1 MGTLKIGKAALKK
14 GEDAVDY
21 LFKKIKGEGPK
32 KYLDENMDL
41 IDDFAKGKKTLSQV
55 KGDIKKGMQKEQKS
69 MVQNLKE
76 AREAG
81 YTKEYDAGRS
91 RILKKKGGKVI
102 PPARPGKATAGKLKG
117 GARKI
122 TKRPMGGKVYKVDNS
137 GQNLVQKMYGGKIKK

>member
-1 MGTLKIGKAALKK
+1 MGKLKIGKAVLKK

-21 LFKKIKGEGPK
+21 LFNKIKGEGPK
-32 KYLDENMDL
+32 KYLDENMNL

-69 MVQNLKE
+69 MIQNLKE
-76 AREAG
+76 ARESG

-91 RILKKKGGKVI
+91 RILKKKGGKV
-102 PPARPGKATAGKLKG
+102 
-117 GARKI
+117 

-137 GQNLVQKMYGGKIKK
+137 GQDLVQRMYGGKIKKWEIKY

>member
-1 MGTLKIGKAALKK
+1 MGTLKVGKTALKK

-32 KYLDENMDL
+32 KHLFENMDL

-91 RILKKKGGKVI
+91 RILKKKGGKV
-102 PPARPGKATAGKLKG
+102 
-117 GARKI
+117 
-122 TKRPMGGKVYKVDNS
+122 TKRPMGGKVYKNIVKKPMGGKVYKVDNS
-137 GQNLVQKMYGGKIKK
+137 GQDLVQKMYGGKIK

>member
-1 MGTLKIGKAALKK
+1 MGKLKIGKAVLKK

-21 LFKKIKGEGPK
+21 LFNKIKGEGPK
-32 KYLDENMDL
+32 KYLDENMNL

-69 MVQNLKE
+69 MIQNLKE
-76 AREAG
+76 ARESG

-91 RILKKKGGKVI
+91 RILKKKGGKV
-102 PPARPGKATAGKLKG
+102 
-117 GARKI
+117 

>member
-1 MGTLKIGKAALKK
+1 MGKLKIGKAVLKK

-21 LFKKIKGEGPK
+21 LFNKIKGEGPK
-32 KYLDENMDL
+32 KHLFENMDL

-69 MVQNLKE
+69 MIQNLKE
-76 AREAG
+76 ARESG

-91 RILKKKGGKVI
+91 RILKKKGGKV
-102 PPARPGKATAGKLKG
+102 
-117 GARKI
+117 

-137 GQNLVQKMYGGKIKK
+137 GQDLVQRMYGGKIKKWEIKY

>member
-1 MGTLKIGKAALKK
+1 MGKLKIGKAVLKK

-21 LFKKIKGEGPK
+21 LFNKIKGEGPK
-32 KYLDENMDL
+32 KYLDENMNL

-55 KGDIKKGMQKEQKS
+55 KGDIRKGMGKEQKS

-76 AREAG
+76 ARESG

-91 RILKKKGGKVI
+91 RILKKKGGKV
-102 PPARPGKATAGKLKG
+102 
-117 GARKI
+117 

-137 GQNLVQKMYGGKIKK
+137 GQDLVQRMYGGKIKK

>member
-1 MGTLKIGKAALKK
+1 MGKLKIGKAALKK

-21 LFKKIKGEGPK
+21 LFNKIKGEGPK
-32 KYLDENMDL
+32 KYLFQNMDL
-41 IDDFAKGKKTLSQV
+41 IDDFAAGKKTLSQV
-55 KGDIKKGMQKEQKS
+55 KGDIRKGMGKEQKS
-69 MVQNLKE
+69 MMQNLQE

-91 RILKKKGGKVI
+91 RILKKKGGKV
-102 PPARPGKATAGKLKG
+102 
-117 GARKI
+117 

>member
-1 MGTLKIGKAALKK
+1 MGKLKVGQAALKK

-21 LFKKIKGEGPK
+21 LFNKIKGEGPK
-32 KYLDENMDL
+32 KYLDENMNL

-69 MVQNLKE
+69 MIQNLKE
-76 AREAG
+76 ARESG

-91 RILKKKGGKVI
+91 RILKKKGGKV
-102 PPARPGKATAGKLKG
+102 
-117 GARKI
+117 

-137 GQNLVQKMYGGKIKK
+137 GQDLVQRMYGGKIKK

>member
-1 MGTLKIGKAALKK
+1 MGKLKIGKAVLKK

-21 LFKKIKGEGPK
+21 LFNKIKGEGPK
-32 KYLDENMDL
+32 KYLDENMNL

-69 MVQNLKE
+69 MIQNLKE
-76 AREAG
+76 ARESG

-91 RILKKKGGKVI
+91 RILKKKGGKV
-102 PPARPGKATAGKLKG
+102 
-117 GARKI
+117 

-137 GQNLVQKMYGGKIKK
+137 GQDLVQRMYGGKIKK

>member
-102 PPARPGKATAGKLKG
+102 PPARTGKATAGKLKG

>member
-1 MGTLKIGKAALKK
+1 MGKLKIGKAVLKK

-21 LFKKIKGEGPK
+21 LFNKIKGKGPK
-32 KYLDENMDL
+32 KYLDENMNL

-69 MVQNLKE
+69 MIQNLKE
-76 AREAG
+76 ARESG

-91 RILKKKGGKVI
+91 RILKKKGGKV
-102 PPARPGKATAGKLKG
+102 
-117 GARKI
+117 

-137 GQNLVQKMYGGKIKK
+137 GQDLVQRMYGGKIKKWEIKY

>member
-1 MGTLKIGKAALKK
+1 MGTLKVGKAALKK

-21 LFKKIKGEGPK
+21 LFNKIKGEGPK

-55 KGDIKKGMQKEQKS
+55 KGDIRKGMQKEQKS

-102 PPARPGKATAGKLKG
+102 PPARTGKATAGKLKG

>member
-1 MGTLKIGKAALKK
+1 MGKLKVGQAALKK

-21 LFKKIKGEGPK
+21 LFNKIKGEGPK
-32 KYLDENMDL
+32 KHLFENMDL

-55 KGDIKKGMQKEQKS
+55 KGDIRKGMGKEQKS

-76 AREAG
+76 ARESG

-91 RILKKKGGKVI
+91 RILKKKGGK
-102 PPARPGKATAGKLKG
+102 
-117 GARKI
+117 I

-137 GQNLVQKMYGGKIKK
+137 GQQMVAKQYGGKING